1 MKLCPSLPVCFIFN
15 AHIIFKAYLPFCFL
29 LKRFQDKRKTLQ
41 NFFWSVFCSSRRL
54 PIFTRRFQRT
64 IFGTSELNF
73 CVRNGN
79 RWNLT
84 VIDTDRSDWPSITY
98 LLYFVQCFLKDVP
111 SKLNNHCS
119 HFVIDLRIQ
128 ANCGQALDLLVHTCW
143 MDHSTYTLCLSTS

>member
-29 LKRFQDKRKTLQ
+29 LKRFQDKTKTPQ
-41 NFFWSVFCSSRRL
+41 NFFWSVFLSRRL

-64 IFGTSELNF
+64 ILGTSELNF

-84 VIDTDRSDWPSITY
+84 VIVTDQYDWFSITFLFY
-98 LLYFVQCFLKDVP
+98 LVQCFLKDVP

-143 MDHSTYTLCLSTS
+143 MDRSTYTSCLSTS